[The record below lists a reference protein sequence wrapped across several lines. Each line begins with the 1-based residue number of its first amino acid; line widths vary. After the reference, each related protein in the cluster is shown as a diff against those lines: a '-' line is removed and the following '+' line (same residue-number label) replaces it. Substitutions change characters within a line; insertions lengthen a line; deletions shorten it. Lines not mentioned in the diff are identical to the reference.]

1 MSEYPNVG
9 SGLRLMFT
17 ARIGVIAC
25 MVVALIPVIRIFAV
39 IGALVFFVLDLVGLH
54 RAGRDLPGCQN
65 AFWLSIISL
74 VIGLFKNTP
83 GFLGTV
89 LNFATDILSLVV
101 VYFVIS
107 SVNEVLQEIGYGD
120 IARTGSMVWKI
131 QLTCFI
137 VGTVLSILVWVSV
150 LDILAI
156 LTAFGILIL
165 TCIEGILFLYYLYKS
180 YMALE

>member
-1 MSEYPNVG
+1 M
-9 SGLRLMFT
+9 
-17 ARIGVIAC
+17 
-25 MVVALIPVIRIFAV
+25 
-39 IGALVFFVLDLVGLH
+39 
-54 RAGRDLPGCQN
+54 
-65 AFWLSIISL
+65 
-74 VIGLFKNTP
+74 LFR
-83 GFLGTV
+83 
-89 LNFATDILSLVV
+89 S
-101 VYFVIS
+101 
-107 SVNEVLQEIGYGD
+107 NEVLQEIGYGD